1 VSVPR
6 ARIIVAL
13 LLCGGLL
20 GCGGSSK
27 KADEATATFKRD
39 LLDTGTRSAPLGQLL
54 VRTLRTAD
62 RLSNQDAVARF
73 TGFSTQ
79 FAAVRDELAALSPP
93 AAVAAVY
100 RAYLADFG
108 AISKDSLAV
117 ARGARAKDA
126 TAARASEDRLVRD
139 LGAANRDAVAL
150 KRKLAIK

>member
-6 ARIIVAL
+6 ARIIVAV

-27 KADEATATFKRD
+27 KADDATATFKRD
-39 LLDTGTRSAPLGQLL
+39 LVDTGTRSAPLGQLL
-54 VRTLRTAD
+54 LGTLRTAD
-62 RLSNQDAVARF
+62 RLSNQDVVARF
-73 TGFSTQ
+73 EGFSTQ

-93 AAVAAVY
+93 AAVTPEY

-117 ARGARAKDA
+117 AGGAHDKDA
-126 TAARASEDRLVRD
+126 KAARAAEDRLLRD
-139 LGAANRDAVAL
+139 LRAANRDAVAL
-150 KRKLAIK
+150 KRKLGIK

>member
-1 VSVPR
+1 MSVPR
-6 ARIIVAL
+6 TRIVVAV

-27 KADEATATFKRD
+27 KADDATATFKRD
-39 LLDTGTRSAPLGQLL
+39 LVDTGTRSAPLGQLL
-54 VRTLRTAD
+54 LGTLRTAD
-62 RLSNQDAVARF
+62 RLSNQDVVARF

-93 AAVAAVY
+93 AAVSALY

-117 ARGARAKDA
+117 ARGARASDA
-126 TAARASEDRLVRD
+126 TAARAAEDRLLRD
-139 LGAANRDAVAL
+139 LRAANRDAVAL
-150 KRKLAIK
+150 KRKLGIK